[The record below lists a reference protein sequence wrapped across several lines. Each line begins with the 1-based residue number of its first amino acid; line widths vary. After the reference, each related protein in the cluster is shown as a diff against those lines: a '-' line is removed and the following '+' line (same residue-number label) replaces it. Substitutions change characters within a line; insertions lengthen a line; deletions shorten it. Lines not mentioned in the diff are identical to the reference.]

1 MECYTLRIFILLLIL
16 VPAAEIG
23 FLIMSGRTIGVLPT
37 IALIIFTGIL
47 GAYLAKK
54 QGIETLREA
63 QEQLSYGRIPS
74 NVLLDGICI
83 LVGGTLLLTPGFITD
98 FLGFS
103 LLVPTWRKPFKLLLI
118 KGLQKWMNKGKFTI
132 IR

>member
-1 MECYTLRIFILLLIL
+1 MRYILLLLII

-23 FLIMSGRTIGVLPT
+23 VLLLSGNTIGLWPT
-37 IALIIFTGIL
+37 LAIIIFTGIL

-54 QGIETLREA
+54 QGLETIRKV
-63 QEQLSYGRIPS
+63 QEQLRYGQMPGEAI
-74 NVLLDGICI
+74 LDGACI

-98 FLGFS
+98 AIGFS
-103 LLVPTWRKPFKLLLI
+103 LLAPPARKFYKRILLI
-118 KGLQKWMNKGKFTI
+118 WFRKWMDKNTVTI